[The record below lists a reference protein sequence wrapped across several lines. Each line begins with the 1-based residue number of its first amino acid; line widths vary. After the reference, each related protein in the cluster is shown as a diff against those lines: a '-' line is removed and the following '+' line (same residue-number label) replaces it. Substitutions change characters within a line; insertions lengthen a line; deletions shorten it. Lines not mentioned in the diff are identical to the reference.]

1 MRRVKEVRPMA
12 FVFDYELLKESYEIN
27 LETQER
33 NENDAS
39 EDDVEPEETD
49 SQLPPEEPE
58 LPF

>member
-1 MRRVKEVRPMA
+1 MA
-12 FVFDYELLKESYEIN
+12 FVFDYELLKVSYEIN

-39 EDDVEPEETD
+39 DDEVEEVVEEPVTEQPARQD
-49 SQLPPEEPE
+49 PE

>member
-1 MRRVKEVRPMA
+1 MA

-27 LETQER
+27 LETQEC

>member
-1 MRRVKEVRPMA
+1 MLFRSRPMA

>member
-27 LETQER
+27 LETQEC